1 MTIPKNILI
10 LATPR
15 SGSTTLLKALSHDIE
30 FRPELFVGNY
40 PPDRA
45 LVWNHC
51 PEKISKDVDFF
62 NFVSNRD
69 GRVVIKLMYN
79 MLVDYLRPSE
89 CERLKRVIESRKFYV
104 IRLTRDDFKSQV
116 FSLAIAD
123 TSKEYGAQSS
133 KKIRCSLKTLRR
145 TFKFL
150 HRNVLALNNNIYN
163 IPIDQDI
170 EFNDVINDNIVIHDH
185 IFKHA
190 DANHHKINS
199 SLDKEKK
206 VKNLGDMDRW
216 YEELLLEYGYPTPEL
231 KLKDAR

>member
-10 LATPR
+10 LTTPR
-15 SGSTTLLKALSHDIE
+15 TGSTTLLKVLSHDTVV
-30 FRPELFVGNY
+30 RSELFEG
-40 PPDRA
+40 
-45 LVWNHC
+45 WES
-51 PEKISKDVDFF
+51 PEKISKDVDFL
-62 NFVSNRD
+62 NFVSNGD
-69 GRVVIKLMYN
+69 GRVVIKLMHN
-79 MLVDYLRPSE
+79 MLVDRLSHSQR
-89 CERLKRVIESRKFYV
+89 ERLKRVIESRKFYV
-104 IRLTRDDFKSQV
+104 IRLARDDFKSQV
-116 FSLAIAD
+116 FSMAIAE
-123 TSKEYGAQSS
+123 TSKEFGDQSS
-133 KKIRCSLKTLRR
+133 KKIKCSLKTLRR

-190 DANHHKINS
+190 AASNHRIFS

-216 YEELLLEYGYPTPEL
+216 FEELLLEYGYPTPEL